1 MSAKEQL
8 KQHAAVEKEKLK
20 QMSRKD
26 KVWYIWE
33 YYKIHMLAVLIMI
46 AVFYTIGSSIYRST
60 FDTELYCM
68 YLNNRSGEELNTDIL
83 TVDFHEYMGFTE
95 KQLITT
101 ESSFIS
107 YGDNSTELSYAS
119 MAKVSALVA
128 SRELDIMI
136 GDTANFEHYT
146 ALGGCADLE
155 EVLPADVFEL
165 VKDSLCYGVD
175 DTGAEHAYGITLD
188 GTKFAEDSHLSM
200 DSTIFSIVS
209 NSSRIENS
217 VALIRYIFQE

>member
-8 KQHAAVEKEKLK
+8 KQNAAVEKEKLK

-26 KVWYIWE
+26 KIWYIWE
-33 YYKIHMLAVLIMI
+33 YYKIHMLGVLILI
-46 AVFYTIGSSIYRST
+46 AVIYTIGSGIYRST
-60 FDTELYCM
+60 FDTELYCL

-107 YGDNSTELSYAS
+107 YGEDTTELSYAS

-128 SRELDIMI
+128 SKELDIMI
-136 GDTANFEHYT
+136 GDTENFEHYAT
-146 ALGGCADLE
+146 LGGSTDLE
-155 EVLPADVFEL
+155 AELPADVLEL
-165 VKDSLCYGVD
+165 VKDSLCYAVD
-175 DTGAEHAYGITLD
+175 DTGATHAYGIELN
-188 GTKFAEDSHLSM
+188 GTTFADDSNLSM
-200 DSTIFSIVS
+200 DSIILSLVS
-209 NSSRIENS
+209 NSNRKENS
-217 VALIRYIFQE
+217 IALIRYIFAE